1 MGIPLLYPW
10 ANRLAGLHYQAAGK
24 QVDVDPDSPRVR
36 LDPNG
41 LPIHG
46 LLAANPH
53 WQTTDRDGALH
64 ATLDYGAQPELLEA
78 FPFPH
83 ELRIEATL
91 DAGGLRITTTVDADA
106 GSPVPISFGFH
117 PYLTLAGVPREEWQI
132 EVPVTEHLLLDDK
145 GIPTGATQQ
154 TEPIDGSLGERTFDD
169 AYAGI
174 EGEFVLEGG
183 GRRIT
188 VAFES
193 GYPYAQV
200 YAPEGQALLCF
211 EPMTAPTNALVAGTA
226 PVVEAGSQARASF
239 RIDVT
244 AT

>member
-1 MGIPLLYPW
+1 
-10 ANRLAGLHYQAAGK
+10 
-24 QVDVDPDSPRVR
+24 
-36 LDPNG
+36 
-41 LPIHG
+41 
-46 LLAANPH
+46 
-53 WQTTDRDGALH
+53 
-64 ATLDYGAQPELLEA
+64 
-78 FPFPH
+78 
-83 ELRIEATL
+83 
-91 DAGGLRITTTVDADA
+91 
-106 GSPVPISFGFH
+106 VPISFGFH
-117 PYLTLAGVPREEWQI
+117 PYLMLAGVPREEWQI

-226 PVVEAGSQARASF
+226 PAVEAGSQARASF